1 MVLAALHDAGEQAP
15 KQGAHLETREGNGLE
30 GMVPQA
36 LMTTLVTTE
45 KKNTWICDQFR
56 RRTEKIFNGLA
67 LTGRKKEVFYLVLSL
82 KKPAGHPRTSRNF

>member
-15 KQGAHLETREGNGLE
+15 KKGAHLETREGNGLE

-45 KKNTWICDQFR
+45 KKTHGFVISLGG
-56 RRTEKIFNGLA
+56 EL
-67 LTGRKKEVFYLVLSL
+67 RKFS
-82 KKPAGHPRTSRNF
+82 TD